1 MAKPFRFSLTATG
14 VNDPA
19 QFTELCRR
27 AEGLGYSTISMADHL
42 DDQLAPMLALTAA
55 AQATT
60 TLRVLSLVLANDYRH
75 PAILAKEITT
85 LDQLSGGRLEFGI
98 GAGWMVSDYEQAGL
112 PYDRPGVRI
121 GRLAE
126 AVEILRAALTG
137 APVDFDGTYY
147 RISGLVN
154 TPPPVQAGGPPL
166 MLAGG
171 AQKMLTFAGREADI
185 VGVNAA
191 LTAGVIDERVGPTAT
206 AAATDEKIGWIR
218 DGAGPRFDDLEL
230 QTRVHLAYVG
240 DDAGA
245 FAEGVGPALGLTREQ
260 ALATPHALICSSPA
274 EAVEVLQSWR
284 ERWGISYIGLSA
296 DAVDTMAPVVAQ
308 LAGT

>member
-1 MAKPFRFSLTATG
+1 MPRPFRFSLTATG

-19 QFTELCRR
+19 DFVALCRR
-27 AEGLGYSTISMADHL
+27 AEDLGYSTVSMADHL
-42 DDQLAPMLALTAA
+42 DSQLAPMLALTAA
-55 AQATT
+55 AQATS

-75 PAILAKEITT
+75 PAVLAKEVTT

-98 GAGWMVSDYEQAGL
+98 GAGWMASDYEQAGL

-121 GRLAE
+121 ERLAE
-126 AVEILRAALTG
+126 AVAILKASWRG
-137 APVDFDGTYY
+137 EPIDFDGTHY
-147 RISGLVN
+147 RIHGLVN
-154 TPPPVQAGGPPL
+154 SPLPAQDGGPPL

-171 AQKMLTFAGREADI
+171 ARRMLTYAGREADI

-206 AAATDEKIGWIR
+206 ASATDEKIEWIR
-218 DGAGPRFDDLEL
+218 EGAGDRFAEIEL
-230 QTRVHLAYVG
+230 QTRVHVAHVG
-240 DDAGA
+240 DGADA
-245 FAEGVGPALGLTREQ
+245 FAEVMAGALGLTVDQ
-260 ALATPHALICSSPA
+260 ALATPHALICSSTA
-274 EAVEVLQSWR
+274 EAVETIRRWR

-296 DAVDTMAPVVAQ
+296 DAVDVMAPVVAE

>member
-1 MAKPFRFSLTATG
+1 MATPFRFSLTATG
-14 VNDPA
+14 VNDPTE
-19 QFTELCRR
+19 FVELCRR
-27 AEGLGYSTISMADHL
+27 AEDLGYSTVSMADHL

-75 PAILAKEITT
+75 PALLAKEITT

-98 GAGWMVSDYEQAGL
+98 GAGWMASDYEQAGL

-126 AVEILRAALTG
+126 AVQILKATWAG
-137 APVDFDGTYY
+137 GPVVFDGTHY
-147 RISGLVN
+147 RIQGLVN
-154 TPPPVQAGGPPL
+154 TPPPVQDGGPPL

-171 AQKMLTFAGREADI
+171 AEKMLTFAGREADI

-191 LTAGVIDERVGPTAT
+191 LTAGVIDERVGPSAT
-206 AAATDEKIGWIR
+206 AAATDEKIEWIR
-218 DGAGPRFDDLEL
+218 NGAGDRFDQIEL
-230 QTRVHLAYVG
+230 QTRVHIAYVG
-240 DDAGA
+240 DGAGD
-245 FAEGVGPALGLTREQ
+245 FAEGLAPALGLTREQ

-274 EAVEVLQSWR
+274 EAVDVLQGWR
-284 ERWGISYIGLSA
+284 ERWGISYIGLGA
-296 DAVDTMAPVVAQ
+296 DAIDAMAPVVAE
-308 LAGT
+308 LAGS

>member
-126 AVEILRAALTG
+126 AVEILRAALFG
-137 APVDFDGTYY
+137 GTCRPGIHPTRSSQSSPRDRGKPPAIHRPIVRPPARSLSPRRHRQKPIGHRPCR
-147 RISGLVN
+147 RI
-154 TPPPVQAGGPPL
+154 P
-166 MLAGG
+166 
-171 AQKMLTFAGREADI
+171 AQPRHNAGRPHVRCTAFRPAARCSRPRRD
-185 VGVNAA
+185 NAA
-191 LTAGVIDERVGPTAT
+191 G
-206 AAATDEKIGWIR
+206 
-218 DGAGPRFDDLEL
+218 
-230 QTRVHLAYVG
+230 
-240 DDAGA
+240 
-245 FAEGVGPALGLTREQ
+245 
-260 ALATPHALICSSPA
+260 
-274 EAVEVLQSWR
+274 
-284 ERWGISYIGLSA
+284 
-296 DAVDTMAPVVAQ
+296 
-308 LAGT
+308 